1 MVRGERAV
9 ELRSP
14 FAGPSLA
21 SLGWPEQRERPTP
34 KSRRREQ
41 RASPR
46 ALERKRAPA
55 ATLGALSYSMHFG
68 PYAVGCE
75 AHYQLSVA
83 LPVNS
88 EPVGNGAHPRRLERI
103 FAFSD
108 AAFHTLLPSL
118 CSLDVAA
125 DSYRRLTSTVSND
138 FKQSPRSIRWFNDV
152 SCPRLWLLSR
162 IQRCRPPPSV
172 SPRTVRQ
179 RAIT

>member
-9 ELRSP
+9 ELCSP

-21 SLGWPEQRERPTP
+21 SLGLARAERAPDAQV
-34 KSRRREQ
+34 K
-41 RASPR
+41 A
-46 ALERKRAPA
+46 KRAARLPSSTRA
-55 ATLGALSYSMHFG
+55 EAGTRGNPRIGALSYSMHFG

-125 DSYRRLTSTVSND
+125 DSYKRLTSTVLM
-138 FKQSPRSIRWFNDV
+138 I
-152 SCPRLWLLSR
+152 
-162 IQRCRPPPSV
+162 
-172 SPRTVRQ
+172 
-179 RAIT
+179 